1 MGYHSS
7 DSWHAYF
14 QDFAYTNQGRTRMA
28 NINIA
33 DLPAKTFAEYASP
46 SIEEHDTNM
55 GFSRLICSPVMDVYV
70 GEGRR
75 HWCLHRDL
83 LGYHTPFFQGQSH
96 IDGKQKFGKI
106 ELLEEDP
113 HAFELLVKWLY
124 QGKIDDVSD
133 LPMEKKWDYADA
145 CQKLYVL
152 CDKIKMPQLK
162 NIAIDQFRKGCHEA
176 GLVPG
181 PEEMKPIYDTTPP
194 RSPIRKLVSQIAA
207 RQIMDPD
214 SENDAGTYRICFE
227 ASADFA
233 IDVIDAIRQG
243 SRPRLFQDPTEETGC
258 FYHEHGASQV
268 CKVG

>member
-1 MGYHSS
+1 MGYHSL

-14 QDFAYTNQGRTRMA
+14 QDFAYANQGRTRMA
-28 NINIA
+28 NINVA
-33 DLPAKTFAEYASP
+33 DLPAKTFAE
-46 SIEEHDTNM
+46 
-55 GFSRLICSPVMDVYV
+55 LICSPIMDVYV
-70 GEGRR
+70 GESRR

-83 LGYHTPFFQGQSH
+83 LGYHTPFFQTQSH
-96 IDGKQKFGKI
+96 LDGKQKFGKV
-106 ELLEEDP
+106 ELLDDDP

-181 PEEMKPIYDTTPP
+181 PEEIKPIYDTTPP

-207 RQIMDPD
+207 RQIMDPESD
-214 SENDAGTYRICFE
+214 SDAGTYRICFE
-227 ASADFA
+227 ASPDFA

-243 SRPRLFQDPTEETGC
+243 SGTKLFHDPTEDVGC
-258 FYHEHGASQV
+258 FYHEHGASQL